1 MSEEPTAGR
10 IPLATGTD
18 GRAYLSC
25 DDAVQLLR
33 AIAESCRTLA
43 DDPDC
48 DLRTAAAAI
57 DLNADALT
65 VRAITRTG
73 RST

>member
-10 IPLATGTD
+10 IPLATGSD
-18 GRAYLSC
+18 GRAYISS

-33 AIAESCRTLA
+33 AIAASCRQFA
-43 DDPDC
+43 GDPDC

-65 VRAITRTG
+65 VRAISHTG
-73 RST
+73 RTA